1 MALYT
6 EAEACEKYKQA
17 IRDHRDK
24 LESLLYPQPW
34 SFLKSNHC
42 LTEQEIDA
50 IKSSGGG
57 LKLKVKQ
64 LVDFVLTKTDI
75 ATLSSFSKAV
85 YSKSSTKGSEIFPFA
100 DSLGGIPVV
109 DPKKGIYNGQGL
121 GRQLMKWCVSFYRS
135 PCAC

>member
-6 EAEACEKYKQA
+6 EVEACEKYKQA

-50 IKSSGGG
+50 IKSSSGG

-85 YSKSSTKGSEIFPFA
+85 YSKSTKGSEIFPFA

-109 DPKKGIYNGQGL
+109 DPKKGTNNGQGL
-121 GRQLMKWCVSFYRS
+121 GRQLKNGVTFYRS